1 VKRTAEFSDGVR
13 LDDGSGLDKMEEVM
27 KKSTMKSIKTSHAAP
42 SPFLAGSCSF
52 VTLFLFLLF
61 IFFMF
66 RFYPIVCAS
75 KKCRLVSDNNTYI
88 IDFSYIIYCLLS

>member
-1 VKRTAEFSDGVR
+1 MKRTAEFSDGVC

-61 IFFMF
+61 IF
-66 RFYPIVCAS
+66 
-75 KKCRLVSDNNTYI
+75 L
-88 IDFSYIIYCLLS
+88 CLDSILLYVPVKNVGWYLTTTHI

>member
-1 VKRTAEFSDGVR
+1 VKRTAEFSDGVC

-52 VTLFLFLLF
+52 VTLFLLF
-61 IFFMF
+61 IFLCLDSILL
-66 RFYPIVCAS
+66 YVPV